1 MSGTGMPGMLPGM
14 NSKTRIY
21 CWLAPLIVQTLNTN
35 LFADSLQVGGPARVG
50 HGRPPLHVNL
60 TPAASAHYSPAQL
73 RHAYGFD
80 QLAATGANQK
90 IAIVDA
96 YGNANI
102 QNDLNTFC
110 SQFGLSSTTVQIL
123 GQNSGTD
130 TGWALETAL
139 DVEWAHA
146 IAPGA
151 TIILSVA

>member
-1 MSGTGMPGMLPGM
+1 MKLNNGMTSVLASAFVLG
-14 NSKTRIY
+14 
-21 CWLAPLIVQTLNTN
+21 LAPTLFGN
-35 LFADSLQVGGPARVG
+35 SVQVGGPPRVG

-60 TPAASAHYSPAQL
+60 TPATSVHYSPAQL

-146 IAPGA
+146 I
-151 TIILSVA
+151 